1 MKCNI
6 KKAMAAQNVRQ
17 MVSTQGTVKRLWE
30 MITLIALKRE
40 FGFGKRR
47 LKRFAD
53 GMNGIYKE
61 FTDRA
66 RVTDK
71 YDKKHREMTD
81 IDTAIICA
89 IRELRRAGIDHRE
102 ILGDDCR
109 LVVIDED
116 GKEKDLDEVVDKIEH
131 WFD

>member
-40 FGFGKRR
+40 FGFGKGR

-53 GMNGIYKE
+53 GMNGIYK
-61 FTDRA
+61 
-66 RVTDK
+66 
-71 YDKKHREMTD
+71 
-81 IDTAIICA
+81 
-89 IRELRRAGIDHRE
+89 
-102 ILGDDCR
+102 
-109 LVVIDED
+109 
-116 GKEKDLDEVVDKIEH
+116 
-131 WFD
+131 